1 MRVVSPESRTMD
13 RPVILIVD
21 DEVTLLRS
29 TRRTLEGH
37 FKDTLEYATAV
48 DVPMALYTAHQFGS
62 RLKVLITDQLL
73 GMHRGT
79 DLAKSVRFYY
89 PNVGVLI
96 FTGYLDGDVSKEF
109 EALSK
114 PAGNN
119 ELVERVSRL
128 LTQVVK

>member
-1 MRVVSPESRTMD
+1 MD

-29 TRRTLEGH
+29 TKRTLEGH
-37 FKDTLEYATAV
+37 FKDALEYATAV
-48 DVPMALYTAHQFGS
+48 DMPSALYTAKQLGS
-62 RLKVLITDQLL
+62 RLKVLVTDQQL

-96 FTGYLDGDVSKEF
+96 FTGYLDRDVSADF
-109 EALSK
+109 EALAK
-114 PAGNN
+114 PARNN
-119 ELVERVSRL
+119 ELVESVSRL